1 MKPDNRPVFRY
12 LCTLGALLLG
22 LHAHAAK
29 LALVVGN
36 DAYSQIEPLKNA
48 RNDARLI
55 AGVLRNAGF
64 EVTEASN
71 LNRTALWSTLDQ
83 FKGRINKG
91 DEVVFYFAG
100 HGVQIGANQLLL
112 PTDIT
117 AQNDAQIQRDGVPL
131 LDVQDALKDAR
142 IAMLLIDACRDNPFP
157 KTGTRAIG
165 GTRGLAPPEAATGQ
179 IIMMSAGR
187 NQKALDRVP
196 DSSQPNGLFAWEL
209 SQELQ
214 KPGVEIRSALEDV
227 KNRVDDKA
235 RRAGHEQRPSLVNDL
250 RGPYTL
256 MGGPSVQVASLRAEP
271 VPPSPAPLA
280 RVQPVQT
287 SAGQTIKD
295 CADCPELVVLP
306 GGSFQM
312 GSNDSESR
320 DDEKPVHGVNVKSF
334 AVGKYEVTLG
344 QWQAVMGSHSR
355 YVFCTDDCPIEGV
368 SWNDIQ
374 DYIKKLSQK
383 TGQTYRL
390 PTEAEWEYACRGG
403 KQQKYCGSDDV
414 NAVAW
419 YDKNGDKK
427 PHPVGQKAAN
437 GFGLHD
443 MSGSVYEW
451 VQDGWH
457 SNYQGA
463 PSDGSEWTAGAD
475 ASHRVLRGGNVN
487 LNARNSR
494 AADRNFHTPDVRAGS
509 HGFRLARTIP

>member
-64 EVTEASN
+64 EVSEASN

-271 VPPSPAPLA
+271 VPPSPAPWRESSPCKPA
-280 RVQPVQT
+280 QGKPSKTVQ
-287 SAGQTIKD
+287 I
-295 CADCPELVVLP
+295 
-306 GGSFQM
+306 
-312 GSNDSESR
+312 
-320 DDEKPVHGVNVKSF
+320 
-334 AVGKYEVTLG
+334 
-344 QWQAVMGSHSR
+344 
-355 YVFCTDDCPIEGV
+355 
-368 SWNDIQ
+368 
-374 DYIKKLSQK
+374 
-383 TGQTYRL
+383 
-390 PTEAEWEYACRGG
+390 
-403 KQQKYCGSDDV
+403 
-414 NAVAW
+414 
-419 YDKNGDKK
+419 
-427 PHPVGQKAAN
+427 
-437 GFGLHD
+437 
-443 MSGSVYEW
+443 
-451 VQDGWH
+451 
-457 SNYQGA
+457 A
-463 PSDGSEWTAGAD
+463 PSWSCCPGEAFRWAATTAN
-475 ASHRVLRGGNVN
+475 RGMTKSPYT
-487 LNARNSR
+487 A
-494 AADRNFHTPDVRAGS
+494 
-509 HGFRLARTIP
+509 